1 MVSIIVSVSLIT
13 MLSGCDK
20 KDQVSIPDSDDWK
33 DMQVIMHGV
42 RIKGAENMTLDDLL
56 DLGFKK
62 EMVSSMF
69 VNESE
74 LDAGDT
80 SNFMLVAEDGSVG
93 VYDIVLMNYSDKKT
107 SVENCDIRCIYI
119 NGLENST
126 ESKDAKDSEDSIV
139 CASDIYLANGVGL
152 GMTSEEVR
160 TIMGEPTSEMVLEE
174 VTTTKVQKVWRYSV
188 DKEKKQSIEIMFD
201 PDEKVKMVVLKY

>member
-13 MLSGCDK
+13 MVSGCDK

-69 VNESE
+69 VNENE
-74 LDAGDT
+74 LEAGDT

-93 VYDIVLMNYSDKKT
+93 VYDILLMNYVKT
-107 SVENCDIRCIYI
+107 
-119 NGLENST
+119 
-126 ESKDAKDSEDSIV
+126 
-139 CASDIYLANGVGL
+139 
-152 GMTSEEVR
+152 
-160 TIMGEPTSEMVLEE
+160 TI
-174 VTTTKVQKVWRYSV
+174 
-188 DKEKKQSIEIMFD
+188 
-201 PDEKVKMVVLKY
+201 